1 VVKQNIKGK
10 SMWRKIVSFTVIIFM
25 VTVINSCKKGVEP
38 EETNYH
44 NKILFTS
51 SRSGKAQ
58 LYMMN
63 PDGTNI
69 QQITSGEYS
78 HSSGRW
84 SPDASKIVCSTDE
97 NTTTADYSMMEI
109 FNADGTN
116 KKLLGPGSQM
126 VWFPTGEKIFF
137 TYCPSC
143 EIGIFNAALYSV
155 DPQGNNV
162 TVVSHD
168 FGGEIT
174 FSVDGKTIAYIYV
187 DPDDSIPDPA
197 LKFIDYPA
205 LTNIRLVGPKGVM
218 YPIWSP
224 NGQEIA
230 YSSQI
235 DGTNDTGVLVYNI
248 FIMDSS
254 GTNER
259 KITTHQT
266 MEHYLFPRWSA
277 DGSQIIFTAYSIDGT
292 QRKYLYMVNRDGT
305 NLHKVIDDSTISSAD
320 WSK

>member
-1 VVKQNIKGK
+1 MRKTLISYIGIFLIFIVV
-10 SMWRKIVSFTVIIFM
+10 
-25 VTVINSCKKGVEP
+25 NSCKKGVEP

-51 SRSGKAQ
+51 SSSGKAQ

-78 HSSGRW
+78 HSGGRW

-97 NTTTADYSMMEI
+97 NTNTADYSMMEI

-116 KKLLGPGSQM
+116 TKLLGPGSQM

-174 FSVDGKTIAYIYV
+174 FSMDSKTIAYVYV
-187 DPDDSIPDPA
+187 DPADSIPNPV
-197 LKFIDYPA
+197 LKLIDYPA
-205 LTNIRLVGPKGVM
+205 LDNTRLIGPKGIIN
-218 YPIWSP
+218 PIWSP

-230 YSSQI
+230 FSSDI
-235 DGTNDTGVLVYNI
+235 NGEPVSNI
-248 FIMDSS
+248 FIMDSN
-254 GTNER
+254 GTNVR

-266 MEHYLFPRWSA
+266 MEHYYYPRWSA
-277 DGSQIIFTAYSIDGT
+277 DGSRIIFIAYLIDGT
-292 QRKYLYMVNRDGT
+292 AQQHLYMVNRDGT
-305 NLHKVIDDSTISSAD
+305 NLHKVLDDSSISSAD